1 MLTPLWLFVVS
12 TSSLLLL
19 AAALHALKRL
29 GPGGARLRDIACRAP
44 ALDVTVF
51 LFTVASPIVGAVWG
65 AWQGG
70 SLLEC
75 LELMGAGVGAQLAA
89 LCVWIVLHEIRHRNR
104 AKGPRIR
111 TTLSRL
117 VGPVRNHVAV
127 WWTAWA
133 VPVFALVR
141 VAEYLVYPPL
151 VWLVK
156 FPKYDHGQ
164 WVNVSRVKF
173 DGLVG
178 YDLIWC
184 LYCDWMTGVWSL
196 GGEMLRNV
204 ESFWCPIRFA
214 SPEKCENCKTDFPD
228 IAGGW
233 VKHDASM
240 ADVAKVLESKYS
252 GPGRP
257 GDNAWFGH
265 PARLTVGG
273 RVVPTGGHESTL
285 RDAPDILE
293 GPSKR

>member
-1 MLTPLWLFVVS
+1 MLTPLWLFIWS
-12 TSSLLLL
+12 TSALLLL
-19 AAALHALKRL
+19 AAALHTLKRL

-44 ALDVTVF
+44 VLDITVF
-51 LFTVASPIVGAVWG
+51 LFTVASPIVGLAWG
-65 AWQGG
+65 AWQGS

-75 LELMGAGVGAQLAA
+75 LALMGAGVGSQIAA
-89 LCVWIVLHEIRHRNR
+89 LWVWIVLHELRHYSR
-104 AKGPRIR
+104 ASRSPRIR
-111 TTLSRL
+111 ATLSKL

-133 VPVFALVR
+133 VPVFALIR
-141 VAEYLVYPPL
+141 IAEYFVYPPL

-156 FPKYDHGQ
+156 FPKYNHAQ

-214 SPEKCENCKTDFPD
+214 SPEKCENCKHDFPD
-228 IAGGW
+228 VLNGW
-233 VKHDASM
+233 VKPDATM
-240 ADVAKVLESKYS
+240 AEVAGLLERKYPS
-252 GPGRP
+252 DAPPG
-257 GDNAWFGH
+257 GNTWFGH
-265 PARLTVGG
+265 PARLTVEG
-273 RVVPTGGHESTL
+273 RATDPE
-285 RDAPDILE
+285 
-293 GPSKR
+293 